1 MEDKKELNEEVE
13 IENEKDVV
21 EEEVEEAVKDIEVE
35 MVYFE

>member
-1 MEDKKELNEEVE
+1 MNEEVE

>member
-1 MEDKKELNEEVE
+1 MEGKKGLNEEVE

>member
-1 MEDKKELNEEVE
+1 VEDKKELNEEVE